1 MYVDSCNIISLLFCK
16 TCPALP
22 FEYRGWKISIRILIK
37 KVSIERTMKNI
48 MEFYGLNIVL
58 DETDQGMEIH
68 SLVLNNYLMI
78 FLTWIPSDVGNVSR
92 HYADIYQKSV

>member
-37 KVSIERTMKNI
+37 KVSKNN
-48 MEFYGLNIVL
+48 EKYYGILWF
-58 DETDQGMEIH
+58 EHCT
-68 SLVLNNYLMI
+68 
-78 FLTWIPSDVGNVSR
+78 
-92 HYADIYQKSV
+92 